1 LFLFFLSHPTFN
13 PLFILPSSRNLL
25 ATLCVWSISPLPFF
39 LSWFLH
45 CSEHPIIMASPVASA
60 ALKARVRNPAL
71 LKKLARPQDLM
82 HHFPNGS
89 YIGWSGFTAVGYP
102 K

>member
-1 LFLFFLSHPTFN
+1 LLDNLPSSFFLSFCHF
-13 PLFILPSSRNLL
+13 
-25 ATLCVWSISPLPFF
+25 
-39 LSWFLH
+39 
-45 CSEHPIIMASPVASA
+45 IMASPVASA

-71 LKKLARPQDLM
+71 LKKLARPEDLM